1 MQAEEIY
8 RRYFK
13 DLAMEFYD
21 RENREFRRKFRS
33 IIMNYI
39 KGELYM
45 GLHVMEIAE
54 PMDVGLICEIAYY
67 GAGGKWEDLV

>member
-1 MQAEEIY
+1 MQAEEVY

-13 DLAMEFYD
+13 DLAMEFY
-21 RENREFRRKFRS
+21 NREDRDFQKKFKS
-33 IIMNYI
+33 IIINYI

-45 GLHVMEIAE
+45 GLHVMEIAD
-54 PMDVGLICEIAYY
+54 PLSVGLVCEIAYY

>member
-13 DLAMEFYD
+13 DLAMEFYNRED
-21 RENREFRRKFRS
+21 REFQKKFRS

-39 KGELYM
+39 KGERYM
-45 GLHVMEIAE
+45 GLHVMEIAD
-54 PMDVGLICEIAYY
+54 PLTVGLVCEIAYY
-67 GAGGKWEDLV
+67 GAGGKWEELV